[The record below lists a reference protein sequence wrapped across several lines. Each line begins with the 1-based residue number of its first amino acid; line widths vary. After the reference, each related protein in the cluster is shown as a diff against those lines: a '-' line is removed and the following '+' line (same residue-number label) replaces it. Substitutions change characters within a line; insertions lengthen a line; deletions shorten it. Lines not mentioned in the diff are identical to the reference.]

1 MSLSQEMIKYKIDD
15 DAAAAAVFAVVVVQ
29 EVMSESVQMC
39 VKR

>member
-15 DAAAAAVFAVVVVQ
+15 DAAAAVFAVVVVH

>member
-1 MSLSQEMIKYKIDD
+1 MSLSQEMIKYKID
-15 DAAAAAVFAVVVVQ
+15 AAAAAVFAVVVVH

>member
-15 DAAAAAVFAVVVVQ
+15 DAAAVFAVVVVH